1 MTLRQITLKWQEYSI
16 TFTEWIKERPELIT
30 MATEVHIQVKFVRLW
45 YNCLGERQAW
55 VESYSGRIKVG
66 DLEGLDGGPQL
77 QGQPECHYQVEPAS
91 TLTLTYQEELK
102 ITDNNHR
109 VASSDLHN
117 IKEHVSKTN
126 ISEQS
131 TTLHT
136 WHMPT
141 FLEERWMN
149 LIHFL
154 LHRIFINWQKSN
166 WCNNWYFQ
174 IKNNSMKKLAATT
187 LMEILPEEMQNMV
200 NMISVFFF
208 PWILKRIISDNEK
221 VGGGSLNVTWLLDN
235 YWPCLLLLE
244 PIAVA
249 GPKMRLRMKD
259 SV

>member
-91 TLTLTYQEELK
+91 TLTIKKNSRLLII
-102 ITDNNHR
+102 IT
-109 VASSDLHN
+109 LLLCQ
-117 IKEHVSKTN
+117 IFTISKN
-126 ISEQS
+126 MFRKQIFSEQS

-208 PWILKRIISDNEK
+208 PWILKRIISDIEK

>member
-91 TLTLTYQEELK
+91 TLTIKKNSRLLII
-102 ITDNNHR
+102 IT
-109 VASSDLHN
+109 LLLCQ
-117 IKEHVSKTN
+117 IFTISKN
-126 ISEQS
+126 MFRKQIFSEQS

-154 LHRIFINWQKSN
+154 LHRMTQCQDEFRNLSGCVIKILTGGRILQISIA
-166 WCNNWYFQ
+166 WCQ
-174 IKNNSMKKLAATT
+174 
-187 LMEILPEEMQNMV
+187 
-200 NMISVFFF
+200 
-208 PWILKRIISDNEK
+208 
-221 VGGGSLNVTWLLDN
+221 
-235 YWPCLLLLE
+235 
-244 PIAVA
+244 IAVSYTHLTL
-249 GPKMRLRMKD
+249 PTILL
-259 SV
+259 V